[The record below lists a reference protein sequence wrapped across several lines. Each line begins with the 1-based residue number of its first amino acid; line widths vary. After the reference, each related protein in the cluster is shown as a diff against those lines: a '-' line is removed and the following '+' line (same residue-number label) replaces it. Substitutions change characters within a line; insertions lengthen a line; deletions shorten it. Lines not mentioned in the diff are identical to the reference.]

1 MYNKVHIYIIA
12 SASLGVSMA
21 EDKEVQAALDAISA
35 IDTLSLSELD
45 ERQVWLSEQLLSSR
59 ESEKQLK
66 ERLAQMQ
73 SDNDRLRDRVAYL
86 EHELAEELR
95 IWDSSSMKRN

>member
-1 MYNKVHIYIIA
+1 M
-12 SASLGVSMA
+12 S

-35 IDTLSLSELD
+35 IDTLSLSDLD
-45 ERQVWLSEQLLSSR
+45 ERQIWLSKQLLSSK

-73 SDNDRLRDRVAYL
+73 SDNDRLRDRVAFL
-86 EHELAEELR
+86 EYELDQELR
-95 IWDSSSMKRN
+95 IWDSSSIKRK

>member
-1 MYNKVHIYIIA
+1 M
-12 SASLGVSMA
+12 S

-35 IDTLSLSELD
+35 IDTLSLSDLD
-45 ERQVWLSEQLLSSR
+45 ERQIWLSKQLLSSK

-73 SDNDRLRDRVAYL
+73 SDNDRLRDRVAFL
-86 EHELAEELR
+86 EYELDQELR
-95 IWDSSSMKRN
+95 ICDSSSIKRQ